1 MLKIGGIIMQHR
13 PFLSQSILPYMSKRM
28 ESLPLYRA
36 IAFTLLIL
44 LFEKVVYS
52 Q

>member
-28 ESLPLYRA
+28 ESLPL
-36 IAFTLLIL
+36 
-44 LFEKVVYS
+44 
-52 Q
+52 